1 MTELVDI
8 IRKQKIHNSK
18 VEITTNLTVIYVS
31 WLEQIITLQ
40 SYSIFAK
47 ILCMI
52 KQSTINNME
61 SGEQPAT
68 ENNIKKMFQAGAHLG
83 YNHARRNPSVIPYI
97 LTTKNKTDIIN
108 LEKTILLLDKVTQ
121 FVKKV
126 REENKQI
133 IFVGT
138 KPEAKMIIKNAAIE
152 LGMPYVIERWIGGSI
167 TNWSEIKKRIEKL
180 IDLKDKKQ
188 KGELE
193 KYTKKERLMIDREI
207 DKLEKYFGGMINMKK
222 VPDIMFVIDSKHEA
236 IAIKEA
242 KINKVPVISLSST
255 DCNIREVDYPIVG
268 NDNARSSIQ
277 YFVDEITKAYKM

>member
-1 MTELVDI
+1 MT
-8 IRKQKIHNSK
+8 QKIDPNTSSK
-18 VEITTNLTVIYVS
+18 YNRTT
-31 WLEQIITLQ
+31 
-40 SYSIFAK
+40 
-47 ILCMI
+47 
-52 KQSTINNME
+52 
-61 SGEQPAT
+61 SGECNQT
-68 ENNIKKMFQAGAHLG
+68 IEKMFQVGTHLG
-83 YNHARRNPSVIPYI
+83 YSQTRRHPSVIPYI

-121 FVKKV
+121 FVKKA
-126 REENKQI
+126 REEGKQI

-138 KPEAKMIIKNAAIE
+138 KPEAKMVIKNAAIE

-207 DKLEKYFGGMINMKK
+207 DKLEKYFGGMVNMKK

-242 KINKVPVISLSST
+242 KRNRVPVISLSST
-255 DCNIREVDYPIVG
+255 DCNIREIDYPIVG

-277 YFVDEITKAYKM
+277 YFVDEIAKAYKM